1 VKINSIINTIFNLI
15 FLFPLPVLY
24 YSISVRHN
32 FLGETIGTLPME
44 NEAYNQA
51 WISTWL
57 FPLLTLVF
65 SALQY
70 LFFYLYNERYHPMAR
85 ILEEYRTEA
94 EGENKENEP
103 IEVSR
108 PDPELAEN
116 SERPQEAIANQEI
129 AEENPE
135 ALDPQ
140 ELNPSD
146 PSEPS
151 EPTDPSKT
159 SEPLEPLKPSE
170 IP

>member
-1 VKINSIINTIFNLI
+1 MMSQLINLS
-15 FLFPLPVLY
+15 
-24 YSISVRHN
+24 S
-32 FLGETIGTLPME
+32 
-44 NEAYNQA
+44 
-51 WISTWL
+51 
-57 FPLLTLVF
+57 F
-65 SALQY
+65 S
-70 LFFYLYNERYHPMAR
+70 
-85 ILEEYRTEA
+85 A
-94 EGENKENEP
+94 EGENEENEP

-116 SERPQEAIANQEI
+116 SERPQEAIVNQEI

-135 ALDPQ
+135 APDPQ

-159 SEPLEPLKPSE
+159 SEHLEPLKPSE